1 MTALAMEPSV
11 QVALVT
17 TGGTVCVAVVGVLI
31 EMMRRQANA
40 MVEVRENVQVA
51 RDHVANTHSTN
62 LRDDLD
68 AVMFRIDRVIDG
80 QERHNRDLTSLREE
94 IGHERRERLSV
105 AERLDDHIED
115 IRPVLAAA
123 RQLTG

>member
-1 MTALAMEPSV
+1 MEPSV

-40 MVEVRENVQVA
+40 MIEVRENVQVA
-51 RDHVANTHSTN
+51 RDHVANTHGTN

-68 AVMFRIDRVIDG
+68 SVMFRIDRVIDG
-80 QERHNRDLTSLREE
+80 QERHNRDLTALREE

-115 IRPVLAAA
+115 TRPVLAAV

>member
-1 MTALAMEPSV
+1 MEPSV

-80 QERHNRDLTSLREE
+80 QERHNRDLTALREE

-123 RQLTG
+123 RRLAG

>member
-1 MTALAMEPSV
+1 M
-11 QVALVT
+11 QVAAVT
-17 TGGTVCVAVVGVLI
+17 TGGTVCVALVGILI

-40 MVEVRENVQVA
+40 MSEVRENVQVA

-68 AVMFRIDRVIDG
+68 SVMSRIDQVIDG
-80 QERHNRDLTSLREE
+80 QERHNRDLTALREE

-115 IRPVLAAA
+115 TRPVVAAV

>member
-1 MTALAMEPSV
+1 M
-11 QVALVT
+11 VALV
-17 TGGTVCVAVVGVLI
+17 GVVVELL
-31 EMMRRQANA
+31 RRQAKA
-40 MVEVRENVQVA
+40 ISEVAGHALEA
-51 RDHVANTHSTN
+51 RDQVANTHSTN

-80 QERHNRDLTSLREE
+80 QERHNRDLAALREE

-123 RQLTG
+123 RRLAG